1 MSKNKHKFTLTVE
14 NAKAIY
20 CDHRRAHWETSM
32 IVDVWKYYDDSD
44 ARIHSDALDAPDS
57 DNIDDY
63 SDGEP
68 CDVCIMTREEYER
81 TVLANSCIN
90 ADDVLPASESRVLVL
105 VVVLSAH
112 SRPKNK

>member
-20 CDHRRAHWETSM
+20 SYHRRSHWETSM
-32 IVDVWKYYDDSD
+32 IVDVWKYYDDDD

-63 SDGEP
+63 YDDEP
-68 CDVCIMTREEYER
+68 CDVCVMTREEYEQ
-81 TVLANSCIN
+81 TVLANSCIKT
-90 ADDVLPASESRVLVL
+90 DDVLPASESVIVL

-112 SRPKNK
+112 ARPKNK